1 VEPIYINIEA
11 VQCSNRCRH
20 CEVTHEPLRGHLSR
34 DEIRTWADGIRREAD
49 RLGVDVRPGITNSE
63 TRDHPEW
70 REILADL
77 GHGLFGRA
85 LPTNG
90 RQIARH
96 PELIEELKDGRV
108 EWLHLAL
115 GGGCPETHDA
125 FTRRPG
131 SLDDLITTA
140 RLAHEAGIHVYW
152 SYIAYRPLSEIA
164 RMSELARSIS
174 ERFAAGRFDH
184 KGGIDHGIV
193 LVKPQGEG
201 WGMEHLRPTR
211 SDLAELPEWAGIE
224 RFARWSGAGCETEGE
239 LVEAL
244 CSTDR
249 QVGCIERGEPECGG
263 AGLVACRNGDV
274 YPSCHERHA
283 AYLLG
288 NLNTDGLASI
298 LDRLSGTNPPPALA
312 VRRRGLPELAATYGD
327 PVGDR
332 LHSGCSLCR
341 TLVSRALAG

>member
-1 VEPIYINIEA
+1 
-11 VQCSNRCRH
+11 
-20 CEVTHEPLRGHLSR
+20 
-34 DEIRTWADGIRREAD
+34 
-49 RLGVDVRPGITNSE
+49 
-63 TRDHPEW
+63 
-70 REILADL
+70 
-77 GHGLFGRA
+77 
-85 LPTNG
+85 
-90 RQIARH
+90 
-96 PELIEELKDGRV
+96 
-108 EWLHLAL
+108 
-115 GGGCPETHDA
+115 
-125 FTRRPG
+125 
-131 SLDDLITTA
+131 
-140 RLAHEAGIHVYW
+140 
-152 SYIAYRPLSEIA
+152 
-164 RMSELARSIS
+164 MSELARSIS